1 MWTIAL
7 LIGTINKDIPLE
19 MLMLS
24 FIFDSITVFSSV
36 CLANSIKKEAD

>member
-7 LIGTINKDIPLE
+7 LIGMINKDIPLE

-24 FIFDSITVFSSV
+24 FVFDSITVFLSIS
-36 CLANSIKKEAD
+36 LANSIKKEG